1 MNKKIFLILLTITLF
16 LLFSPSAA
24 AEREMTGDNLELK
37 QTAEGQVFVAEKN
50 VELIYDELRITAE
63 DEGIY
68 RRFNGEVEFRKN
80 VEFFYQQYQG
90 QSVELTGN
98 LNQKIIHLIDQAEIT
113 GPNSYLEADRIDVY
127 QAEDRIEVYGN
138 AYLEYNDFWAE
149 ADQITYYLER
159 EFMHLEG
166 NVRGERNGEKFSAA
180 KADVNQ
186 KTEEVNLIGEAKLVL
201 PKDDQ
206 SEPDDPET
214 EEQSGRKEQKN
225 QEAGETEPVEAEN
238 NDN

>member
-1 MNKKIFLILLTITLF
+1 MNKKTFLILLTITL
-16 LLFSPSAA
+16 LMISQPAA
-24 AEREMTGDNLELK
+24 AKREMTGDNLELK
-37 QTAEGQVFVAEKN
+37 QTAEGQIFVAEKN

-68 RRFNGEVEFRKN
+68 RRFNGEVEFRQN

-98 LNQKIIHLIDQAEIT
+98 LNEKIIHLIDQAEIK
-113 GPNSYLEADRIDVY
+113 GPQSYLEADRIDVY

-159 EFMHLEG
+159 EFMHLKG
-166 NVRGERNGEKFSAA
+166 NVRGERNGEKFYAT

-201 PKDDQ
+201 PKDKDDQ
-206 SEPDDPET
+206 AEKDEGKNKAPEDR
-214 EEQSGRKEQKN
+214 EK
-225 QEAGETEPVEAEN
+225 